1 MIYIHC
7 TYTNIHMNFTYKSGN
22 SPLKMISS
30 NCDLL
35 GHRPEW
41 NSPLVLW
48 RPLWLLLKVLE
59 GVELLVAQNL
69 GFLLW
74 HLLNQSNYFPWRKL
88 KKKRKI
94 YNFFPFFYKLKML
107 WLVTSKIFV
116 QYYPQVKVWKSQK
129 QFCLGFNSPKIP
141 TIFFLNFCPSF

>member
-1 MIYIHC
+1 MTKSQTFFWTLNKKLEISSQILTFSEYI
-7 TYTNIHMNFTYKSGN
+7 NFVYRDKNTT
-22 SPLKMISS
+22 LKMISS

-35 GHRPEW
+35 GHRLGW

-74 HLLNQSNYFPWRKL
+74 HLLNQSNYFPCKE
-88 KKKRKI
+88 KKSKI
-94 YNFFPFFYKLKML
+94 LIINQNNFFPLEAFLKDVVIVYIHGFYRIK
-107 WLVTSKIFV
+107 
-116 QYYPQVKVWKSQK
+116 
-129 QFCLGFNSPKIP
+129 CLYFMYLIH
-141 TIFFLNFCPSF
+141 FRD